1 MKKLILFAIFAVLIA
16 PNAHAA
22 SPSVTDAG
30 QNSSYTCYEASGLI
44 TGQNDTSLTPDID
57 ASTCAG
63 TETVLYNSSGPGGVT
78 TSYTQQKKS
87 CTSCKSGY
95 NLTVHTGISTRARD
109 CEVTWYTCDKEISI
123 KPVCEGL
130 PCEAKTLWT
139 DDPDN
144 EYRQLRC
151 LYAEEKCEYKCKTNS
166 YDAGGILFGQ
176 APNCK
181 KCPDHGECYGTTTPP
196 CCSKGY
202 YLIDNNWVDPSGG
215 VVQMRPKDYDCLRC
229 PGIFSL
235 GAFIQGTT
243 RETCPIEPPAPSYI
257 TMCYLPSGNTIRA
270 TEGTY
275 TLSGDCFYSTD
286 D

>member
-30 QNSSYTCYEASGLI
+30 QNSSYTCYEVSG
-44 TGQNDTSLTPDID
+44 TAVGQNDTSLTPDID

-63 TETVLYNSSGPGGVT
+63 TETVLYNSRGPSGIT
-78 TSYTQQKKS
+78 TSYIQKKKS

-109 CEVTWYTCDKEISI
+109 CEVTWYTCNPTM
-123 KPVCEGL
+123 KPMCEGL
-130 PCEAKTLWT
+130 PCELMPLWT

-151 LYAEEKCEYKCKTNS
+151 LAAEDKCEYKCKTNS
-166 YDAGGILFGQ
+166 YNAGGILFGP
-176 APNCK
+176 PNCK

-243 RETCPIEPPAPSYI
+243 RELCYIEPPAPSYI
-257 TMCYLPSGNTIRA
+257 TTCYLPSGNTITA

-275 TLSGDCFYSTD
+275 TLSGDCYYSTD

>member
-30 QNSSYTCYEASGLI
+30 QNSSYTCYEASGMV
-44 TGQNDTSLTPDID
+44 TGQNDTSLTPEID

-63 TETVLYNSSGPGGVT
+63 TETVLYNSRGPNGVT
-78 TSYTQQKKS
+78 TSYIQKKES

-109 CEVTWYTCDKEISI
+109 CEVTWYTCNPTM
-123 KPVCEGL
+123 KPMCEGL
-130 PCEAKTLWT
+130 PCQLMPLWT
-139 DDPDN
+139 NDPDN
-144 EYRQLRC
+144 EYRQIRC
-151 LYAEEKCEYKCKTNS
+151 LADENKCEYKCKTNS
-166 YDAGGILFGQ
+166 YNAGGTLFGP
-176 APNCK
+176 PNCK

-229 PGIFSL
+229 PILHTTFGTT
-235 GAFIQGTT
+235 IQGTT
-243 RETCPIEPPAPSYI
+243 REFCPIDPPAPSYI

>member
-30 QNSSYTCYEASGLI
+30 QNSSYTCYEVSG
-44 TGQNDTSLTPDID
+44 TAVGQNDTSLTPDID

-63 TETVLYNSSGPGGVT
+63 TEKVLYNSRGPGGIT
-78 TSYTQQKKS
+78 TSNIQHKKS

-109 CEVTWYTCDKEISI
+109 CEVTWYTCNPTM
-123 KPVCEGL
+123 KPMCEGL
-130 PCEAKTLWT
+130 PCELMPLWT

-151 LYAEEKCEYKCKTNS
+151 LAAEDKCEYKCKTNS
-166 YDAGGILFGQ
+166 YNAGGALLAQ

-215 VVQMRPKDYDCLRC
+215 VTFARPKDYDCLRC
-229 PGIFSL
+229 PILHTTFGTT
-235 GAFIQGTT
+235 IQGTT
-243 RETCPIEPPAPSYI
+243 REFCPIEPPAPSYI
-257 TMCYLPSGNTIRA
+257 TMCYLPSGGTIRA

-275 TLSGDCFYSTD
+275 TLSGDCYYSTD

>member
-22 SPSVTDAG
+22 SASVTDAG
-30 QNSSYTCYEASGLI
+30 QNSSYTCYEVSG
-44 TGQNDTSLTPDID
+44 TAVGQDDTSLTPDID

-63 TETVLYNSSGPGGVT
+63 TETVLYNSRGPSGIT
-78 TSYTQQKKS
+78 TSNIQKKKS

-95 NLTVHTGISTRARD
+95 NLTVRTGISTRAKD
-109 CEVTWYTCDKEISI
+109 CEVTWYTCDKDIVI
-123 KPVCEGL
+123 KPLCEGL
-130 PCEAKTLWT
+130 PCQGTTIWK

-144 EYRQLRC
+144 EYRQFRC
-151 LYAEEKCEYKCKTNS
+151 VVTGGEKCEYQCKTNS
-166 YDAGGILFGQ
+166 YNAGGTLFGP
-176 APNCK
+176 PNCK

-270 TEGTY
+270 TEGIY
-275 TLSGDCFYSTD
+275 TLSGDCHYSTD

>member
-1 MKKLILFAIFAVLIA
+1 M
-16 PNAHAA
+16 
-22 SPSVTDAG
+22 G
-30 QNSSYTCYEASGLI
+30 QD
-44 TGQNDTSLTPDID
+44 DTSLTPDID

-63 TETVLYNSSGPGGVT
+63 TETVLYNSRGPSGIT
-78 TSYTQQKKS
+78 TSNIQRKKS

-109 CEVTWYTCDKEISI
+109 CEVTWYTCNPTM
-123 KPVCEGL
+123 KPMCEGL
-130 PCEAKTLWT
+130 PCELMPLWT

-151 LYAEEKCEYKCKTNS
+151 LAAEEKCEYKCKTNS
-166 YDAGGILFGQ
+166 YNAGGILFGQ

-215 VVQMRPKDYDCLRC
+215 VTFARPKDYDCLRC
-229 PGIFSL
+229 PILHTTFGTT
-235 GAFIQGTT
+235 IQGTT
-243 RETCPIEPPAPSYI
+243 REVCPIEPPAPSYI

-275 TLSGDCFYSTD
+275 TLSGDCYYSTD

>member
-30 QNSSYTCYEASGLI
+30 QNSSYTCYEASGTV

-63 TETVLYNSSGPGGVT
+63 TETVLYNSRGPAGVT
-78 TSYTQQKKS
+78 TSHIQKKES

-95 NLTVHTGISTRARD
+95 NLTVRTGISTRARD

-166 YDAGGILFGQ
+166 YNAGGILFGQ

-196 CCSKGY
+196 CCDVGY

-215 VVQMRPKDYDCLRC
+215 VTFAHPKDYDCLRC

-235 GAFIQGTT
+235 GVFIQGTT
-243 RETCPIEPPAPSYI
+243 REVCPIEPPAPSYI

-275 TLSGDCFYSTD
+275 TLSGDCYYSTD